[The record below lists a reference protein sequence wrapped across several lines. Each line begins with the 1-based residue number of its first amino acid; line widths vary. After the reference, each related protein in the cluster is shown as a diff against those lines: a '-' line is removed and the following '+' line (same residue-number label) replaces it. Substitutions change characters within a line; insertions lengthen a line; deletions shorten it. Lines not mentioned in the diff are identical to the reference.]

1 MTQRKFKLHTTV
13 LTAILSTPDTELKDI
28 FLEGLKLIRHEPSI
42 LDRIGFDI
50 DQAAKEKKA
59 MRLSDRSWYED
70 LNGILPGCEWI
81 RGAVA
86 FDPDKLTLFEGRP
99 RLLDPESVFLLM
111 LCRAHLDSVTSR
123 QAADRL
129 KDSILI
135 QTYFEARGMRLPSAN
150 TILDNINAVTN
161 DTREYIFKS
170 QMKMIMRSGF
180 HYCL

>member
-1 MTQRKFKLHTTV
+1 MP
-13 LTAILSTPDTELKDI
+13 TAILSTPDTELKDI

-42 LDRIGFDI
+42 PDRIGFDI

-99 RLLDPESVFLLM
+99 RLLDPESVFTDAVP
-111 LCRAHLDSVTSR
+111 CTFGFGYVQASRGSTEGFDS
-123 QAADRL
+123 
-129 KDSILI
+129 DSDL
-135 QTYFEARGMRLPSAN
+135 F
-150 TILDNINAVTN
+150 
-161 DTREYIFKS
+161 
-170 QMKMIMRSGF
+170 
-180 HYCL
+180 